1 MTAAHE
7 GDDYL
12 NITGHQPY
20 SPAALLMQGM
30 ENAIM
35 QITLRSRA
43 FDRGI
48 NADGVGGEEALSN
61 KWPEDKS
68 LNGERR

>member
-1 MTAAHE
+1 MTAARE

-12 NITGHQPY
+12 NITGRQPY

-35 QITLRSRA
+35 QITLRSNA

-48 NADGVGGEEALSN
+48 NADGVGGEEALSI

-68 LNGERR
+68 